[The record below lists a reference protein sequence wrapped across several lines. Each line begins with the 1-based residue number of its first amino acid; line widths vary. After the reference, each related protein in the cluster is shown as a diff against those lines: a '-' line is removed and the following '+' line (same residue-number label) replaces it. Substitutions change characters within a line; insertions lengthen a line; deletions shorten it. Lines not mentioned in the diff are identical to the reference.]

1 MNFNIRN
8 ILLWCENGT
17 LRNLIFKENKINVI
31 TGDSGTGKT
40 AIWSIVDYCMLN
52 SDKFNIPEKTIGES
66 VSWYG
71 IRIEINGKMY
81 TIGRNS
87 FLATK
92 DASKLFYFSGEGVI
106 PQKPEDNIR
115 SKDLRKII
123 ESEFSIDN
131 NVKVPYGGKV
141 IKKGSKVSFRYF
153 LLFVAQTQNIII
165 NDEVYFPKQSI
176 PKYSEALDRIFDMA
190 LTIDNIEE
198 TLVREKISEL
208 ERNKRRLERKQ
219 DSMELEVGLFNEEI
233 SELVRKAKE
242 YSLIDEN
249 ISDYKKAYDELKK
262 VIENPI
268 NALIYKEDY
277 ETSEYDNLL
286 KQQVSLKRKVK
297 NLKSFNI
304 EYAEYKSLL
313 NKNYD
318 SLKPIEVMKNN
329 QSELISDEITNRF
342 IGQLD
347 NQLRRIKEK
356 VSKKSPISI
365 KVNEEIKEYEEQL
378 KEVDRK
384 LSLFNKPLEL
394 SHELNSNFDRL
405 VTLGEIKAKVD
416 LFKDRTSVIDYSNE
430 INLIDEDIEALSVG
444 LTSHEDRKSSIL
456 TWLEELIQ
464 EYLDESKDALGNYAG
479 YRAVFNYSD
488 KTLKLREP
496 KTPNIIDTV
505 GSSSNDLFLHICLF
519 LGLHDLFLQAK
530 SPFVPNFLF
539 LDQPSR
545 PYYEDGKPKE
555 GQELKGTDREKI
567 SIAFR
572 VLNYF
577 MRKALNRGDSFQMII
592 VEHIPPE
599 IWEEQGL
606 ECVHLVEEFRNGNY
620 LINKENIK

>member
-17 LRNLIFKENKINVI
+17 LRNLSFKENKINVI

-40 AIWSIVDYCMLN
+40 AIWSIIDYCLLN
-52 SDKFNIPEKTIGES
+52 SDKINIPEKTIGES

-71 IRIEINGKMY
+71 IRIEINGKIY

-87 FLATK
+87 FLDSK
-92 DASKLFYFSGEGVI
+92 DASKLFYFSGEGDI
-106 PQKPEDNIR
+106 PNKPESNIR
-115 SKDLRKII
+115 SKDLRRIL

-153 LLFVAQTQNIII
+153 LLFNAQTQNIII
-165 NDEVYFPKQSI
+165 NDEVYFPKQSV

-208 ERNKRRLERKQ
+208 KKNKRRLERKQ
-219 DSMELEVGLFNEEI
+219 DSMEVELDLFNEELT
-233 SELVRKAKE
+233 EMVRKAKE
-242 YSLIDEN
+242 YSLIDED
-249 ISDYKKAYDELKK
+249 ISDYEKAFDELKEILEK
-262 VIENPI
+262 PI
-268 NALIYKEDY
+268 RHLEYKENH
-277 ETSEYDNLL
+277 ETNEYDNLIR
-286 KQQVSLKRKVK
+286 QQLGLKRKIK
-297 NLKSFNI
+297 NLRSFNK

-313 NKNYD
+313 NKSYD
-318 SLKPIEVMKNN
+318 SLKPIEFVKNN
-329 QSELISDEITNRF
+329 KSELISDEITNRF
-342 IGQLD
+342 MGQFEK
-347 NQLRRIKEK
+347 QLRIIKEK
-356 VSKKSPISI
+356 LSKKSPISI
-365 KVNEEIKEYEEQL
+365 KVNQEINEYIEQL
-378 KEVDRK
+378 KEIERK
-384 LSLFNKPLEL
+384 LSLFNTPLDP
-394 SHELNSNFDRL
+394 SQELNNNFDRL
-405 VTLGEIKAKVD
+405 ITLGEIKAKVN
-416 LFKDRTSVIDYSNE
+416 LFKDRSAVVDYSNE
-430 INLIDEDIEALSVG
+430 IDSIEEDIEALSIG

-464 EYLDESKDALGNYAG
+464 EYLDESKDALGNYAD

-555 GQELKGTDREKI
+555 GQVIKGTDREKI

-577 MRKALNRGDSFQMII
+577 MRKVLNRRDSFQMII

-606 ECVHLVEEFRNGNY
+606 ESVHLVEEFRNGNY
-620 LINKENIK
+620 LINEENME